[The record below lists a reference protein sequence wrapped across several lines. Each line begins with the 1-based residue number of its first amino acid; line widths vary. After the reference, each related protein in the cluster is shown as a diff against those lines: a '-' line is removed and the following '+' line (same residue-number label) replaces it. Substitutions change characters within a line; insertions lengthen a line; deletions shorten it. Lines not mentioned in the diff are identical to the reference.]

1 MTEND
6 VGNNVLGFGDDR
18 EMQRLIKM
26 ANVLANDNIKKKSD
40 RQSLLAFDNISTP
53 LQAVQP
59 KPEIKTD
66 TPPKPTVSAPVQNT
80 TPEMASNLSTTSTLT
95 NIQMFSI
102 FGFKL
107 PKSTLYFILVAIA
120 VAVIFYYW
128 TSSPRSARS
137 PSTDEAVDQS
147 GTEQDE

>member
-6 VGNNVLGFGDDR
+6 VGNNVLGLGDDR

-26 ANVLANDNIKKKSD
+26 ANVLATDNIKKKNE
-40 RQSLLAFDNISTP
+40 RQSALAFDNISKS
-53 LQAVQP
+53 LQDVSPKSEIQKDTQP
-59 KPEIKTD
+59 KFT
-66 TPPKPTVSAPVQNT
+66 APMSVQNT
-80 TPEMASNLSTTSTLT
+80 TPESGPNLVTTPI

-120 VAVIFYYW
+120 VAVILYYW
-128 TSSPRSARS
+128 TSPDRL
-137 PSTDEAVDQS
+137 PSTGDADGDQS
-147 GTEQDE
+147 DTEQDE

>member
-6 VGNNVLGFGDDR
+6 VGNNVLGLGDDR

-26 ANVLANDNIKKKSD
+26 ANVLATDNIKKKNE
-40 RQSLLAFDNISTP
+40 RQSALAFDNISKSLQDVSPKSEIQKDTQPKFTAPTP
-53 LQAVQP
+53 LQ
-59 KPEIKTD
+59 
-66 TPPKPTVSAPVQNT
+66 NT
-80 TPEMASNLSTTSTLT
+80 THEPSPNSAITPT

-120 VAVIFYYW
+120 VAVILYYW
-128 TSSPRSARS
+128 TSPDRS
-137 PSTDEAVDQS
+137 PSTDDADGDQPD
-147 GTEQDE
+147 TEQDE